1 MAEMTTIMD
10 ASRAR
15 EEEERKAKERRRASI
30 YERNEL
36 NVDRSV
42 ADDNAIQMMK
52 KLIETAMERPE
63 PTDRC
68 RAGSPAA
75 GDGEVAVKSRASTGK
90 RSGKSRS
97 LPPATSSLRQPSS
110 SGLRQHSTAVSSTS
124 SHLQVA

>member
-1 MAEMTTIMD
+1 VANARHELQLASQMRTLGYHRRNFVTKNDRERKCLTAQLAEMTTIME

-52 KLIETAMERPE
+52 KLIEAAMERRE
-63 PTDRC
+63 PPRDQVPPRDHVPGPGPAPGPG
-68 RAGSPAA
+68 AG
-75 GDGEVAVKSRASTGK
+75 E
-90 RSGKSRS
+90 
-97 LPPATSSLRQPSS
+97 
-110 SGLRQHSTAVSSTS
+110 
-124 SHLQVA
+124 